1 MTDSLPLWLVIAVLL
16 TMPVF
21 ALVSRNRPR
30 DPEVAKR
37 GASALLGY
45 FVRDWVMWLIGPA
58 ERFFVRSGVS
68 PDLFNYLGV
77 AFGAA
82 AGVAFAQRELALAG
96 WAILLGGVADIF
108 DGRIARARGIANRY
122 GAFMDSTLDR
132 FAEAFSFVGVTWY
145 LSERSSDPWS
155 SGAMGASIAVLAIS
169 GSLLVSYTRARGEAV
184 GVSGTGGV
192 MQRAERLVLL
202 ALGGLL
208 DAPLTARFDWP
219 EGRVLFVTVAII
231 AMGSIGTAIYRTA
244 SIARTLSKQ
253 DDL

>member
-1 MTDSLPLWLVIAVLL
+1 MTDSLPLWLVVVVIL

-30 DPEVAKR
+30 DAEVAKR

-58 ERFFVRSGVS
+58 ERLFVRSRVS
-68 PDLFNYLGV
+68 PDVFNYLGV

-145 LSERSSDPWS
+145 LSASPV
-155 SGAMGASIAVLAIS
+155 GASLAVLAIS

-184 GVSGTGGV
+184 GVTGTGGV

-208 DAPLTARFDWP
+208 DAPLAARFGLV

-231 AMGSIGTAIYRTA
+231 AVGSIGTAIYRTA
-244 SIARTLSKQ
+244 SIAQTLKKHQ
-253 DDL
+253 

>member
-1 MTDSLPLWLVIAVLL
+1 MTDSLPLWLVIAVLA

-37 GASALLGY
+37 SASALLGY
-45 FVRDWVMWLIGPA
+45 WVRDWVMWLIGPA
-58 ERFFVRSGVS
+58 ERFFVRSGIS
-68 PDLFNYLGV
+68 PDVFNYLGV

-96 WAILLGGVADIF
+96 WGILLGGVADIF
-108 DGRIARARGIANRY
+108 DGRIARARGMANRY

-145 LSERSSDPWS
+145 LSSSPW
-155 SGAMGASIAVLAIS
+155 GAALSVLAIS

-184 GVSGTGGV
+184 GVTGTGGV

-208 DAPLTARFDWP
+208 DAPLAARFDWP
-219 EGRVLFVTVAII
+219 EGQVLLVTVAII
-231 AMGSIGTAIYRTA
+231 AVGSMATAVYRTA
-244 SIARTLSKQ
+244 SIASALRKP
-253 DDL
+253 

>member
-1 MTDSLPLWLVIAVLL
+1 MTAIEMLPLWFALAVTA

-30 DPEVAKR
+30 DPDVAR
-37 GASALLGY
+37 RSASALLG
-45 FVRDWVMWLIGPA
+45 FWVRDWLMWIIGPV
-58 ERFFVRSGVS
+58 ERRLVRSGVS

-82 AGVAFAQRELALAG
+82 AGVAFAVGALALAG
-96 WAILLGGVADIF
+96 WGVLLGGLADVF
-108 DGRIARARGIANRY
+108 DGRIARARGITNRY

-145 LSERSSDPWS
+145 LSDRPL
-155 SGAMGASIAVLAIS
+155 GAAVSVLAIT

-184 GVSGTGGV
+184 GVTGTGGI

-202 ALGGLL
+202 ALGAFA
-208 DAPLTARFDWP
+208 DTAMSTGRDWP
-219 EGRVLFVTVAII
+219 EGVVLLGAVAII
-231 AMGSIGTAIYRTA
+231 AVGSMGTAIYRTA

-253 DDL
+253 D